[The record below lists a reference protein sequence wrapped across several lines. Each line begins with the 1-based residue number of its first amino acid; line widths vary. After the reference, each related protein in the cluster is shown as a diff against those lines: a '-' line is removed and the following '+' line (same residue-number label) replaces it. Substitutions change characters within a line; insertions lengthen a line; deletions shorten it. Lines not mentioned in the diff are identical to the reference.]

1 MGMICKKENENEFLE
16 RAAGIIK
23 NSNKELKSLDLE
35 NIKECLEGDTIKSL
49 HEKYGNSMTFLE
61 KASKKFR
68 KAENTEEV
76 KETAEEIVD

>member
-23 NSNKELKSLDLE
+23 NSNPDLKNVELE
-35 NIKECLEGDTIKSL
+35 NIKECLEGNTIKSL

-61 KASKKFR
+61 KASKKFHD
-68 KAENTEEV
+68 AETTEEV
-76 KETAEEIVD
+76 KETAEEIAD

>member
-23 NSNKELKSLDLE
+23 NSNPDLKNVELE
-35 NIKECLEGDTIKSL
+35 NIKKCLEGDTIKSL

-61 KASKKFR
+61 KASPKFHDD
-68 KAENTEEV
+68 ENTKDV
-76 KETAEEIVD
+76 KETAEEIAD

>member
-23 NSNKELKSLDLE
+23 NSNPDLKNVELE
-35 NIKECLEGDTIKSL
+35 NIKECLEGNTIKSL

-61 KASKKFR
+61 KASKKFND
-68 KAENTEEV
+68 AETTEEV
-76 KETAEEIVD
+76 KETAEEIAD

>member
-23 NSNKELKSLDLE
+23 NSNAELKNLDLE
-35 NIKECLEGDTIKSL
+35 NIKECLKGSTIQSL

-61 KASKKFR
+61 KASGEFR
-68 KAENTEEV
+68 DAENTEEV
-76 KETAEEIVD
+76 KETAEEIID

>member
-23 NSNKELKSLDLE
+23 NSNADLKSLDLE

-68 KAENTEEV
+68 EAENTEDV
-76 KETAEEIVD
+76 KEAAEKIID